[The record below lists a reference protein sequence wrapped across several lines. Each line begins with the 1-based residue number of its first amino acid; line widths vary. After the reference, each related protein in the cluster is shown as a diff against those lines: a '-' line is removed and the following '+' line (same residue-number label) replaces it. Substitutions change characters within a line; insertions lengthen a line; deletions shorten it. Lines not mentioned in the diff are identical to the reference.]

1 MRRDDDLP
9 EFGRTRRTFVRLTP
23 DEVEAMDEA
32 TKTAALLQREATIEK
47 LNDELEALK
56 ESIDRLEN
64 AIIAES
70 LEEEP

>member
-23 DEVEAMDEA
+23 DEVAAMDEA

>member
-9 EFGRTRRTFVRLTP
+9 EFGRIRRTFVRLTP

-32 TKTAALLQREATIEK
+32 TKTATLLQREATIEK